1 MKTPRRPGSVQ
12 HDCGVWLDTAHLRR
26 RGKPVR
32 LPRSISQLLNPL
44 APPTGYSIPAALSF
58 TQTRL
63 RHHTQSSI
71 SAFLSPRLHGKE
83 EVEPAAA
90 VATPLSPP
98 DATSPQKKRKR
109 LEGPEEPAYQRE
121 APASS
126 QPEEEEPVKKRVWT
140 PALSHWGGKENRRPP
155 PSSPPSPKHT
165 QPPPGCLFPR
175 RCPLAEA
182 PVLFTQ
188 DSEGRRVILHRTPLQ
203 DCTNSSPWAE
213 QPWTVPSRLLPQ
225 GEPDSQLGLE
235 ILFTQDSEGNRVI
248 RH

>member
-1 MKTPRRPGSVQ
+1 MAGAPASQALTRFPVNRRSERANVRLVFLRFVWIMKTPRRPGSVQ

-126 QPEEEEPVKKRVWT
+126 QPEEEEPVKKR
-140 PALSHWGGKENRRPP
+140 
-155 PSSPPSPKHT
+155 
-165 QPPPGCLFPR
+165 
-175 RCPLAEA
+175 
-182 PVLFTQ
+182 